1 MMSPF
6 FSSPEFIAS
15 LTTTERIRLLRQ
27 DTQPRR
33 SRTRLFGHRHDR

>member
-1 MMSPF
+1 MSPF

-15 LTTTERIRLLRQ
+15 LHAERGRRLRQ

-33 SRTRLFGHRHDR
+33 SRSRLFGHRRDR

>member
-15 LTTTERIRLLRQ
+15 LQVDRERRLRQ
-27 DTQPRR
+27 ATRPRR
-33 SRTRLFGHRHDR
+33 SGRLFDGFRRSR

>member
-1 MMSPF
+1 MSPF

-15 LTTTERIRLLRQ
+15 LRAERVRLLRQ

-33 SRTRLFGHRHDR
+33 SRSRLFGHRSDR